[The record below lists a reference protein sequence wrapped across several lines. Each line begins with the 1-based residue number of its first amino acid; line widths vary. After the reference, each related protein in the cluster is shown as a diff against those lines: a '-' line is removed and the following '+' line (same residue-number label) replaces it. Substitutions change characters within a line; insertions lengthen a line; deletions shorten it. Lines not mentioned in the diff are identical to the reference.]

1 MVRSAFNSAQDG
13 LLGLGKRPVV
23 FDIIAPD
30 KRTSLLGDL
39 KLVLHVNPST
49 MQISYTK
56 VVERLQTM
64 GGFVEQHWG
73 QAPSEISLTGA
84 TGGFVRLFSGLSN
97 ITGPTPSNPDVRP
110 TAMQAQTVGG
120 TRRDTIAYDK
130 YLDFLAMYK
139 NNGSIYDTNGNV
151 ALQGQILMMFD
162 GGMWWGYFT
171 DFGVEETAEQPYQ
184 FSITATFQVEREK
197 HLLRTI
203 NTPISPT
210 GG

>member
-1 MVRSAFNSAQDG
+1 VVRSAFNSAQDG

-97 ITGPTPSNPDVRP
+97 ITGPTPSNPDVLP
-110 TAMQAQTVGG
+110 TTMQAQTVGG